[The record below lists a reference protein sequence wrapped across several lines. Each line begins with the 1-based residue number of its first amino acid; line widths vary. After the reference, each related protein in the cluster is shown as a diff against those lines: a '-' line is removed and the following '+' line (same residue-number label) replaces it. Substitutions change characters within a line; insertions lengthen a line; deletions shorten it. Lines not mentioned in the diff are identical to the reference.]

1 MAVCTGV
8 SVEHDSHHPHTDKHD
23 QHFFDTFLLVFGILL
38 ALAVCS
44 YWLAVGIAHTD
55 PGAYNRGGV
64 LQERLI
70 DRRLAPIGD
79 VQIAGNSV
87 TQMATATPVA
97 ASAGNAAAQ
106 TGKQI
111 WEGTCSACH
120 ASGALGAPKIGNR
133 TEWAPHLAK
142 GLAVL
147 EDHALHGYKMMPAH
161 GGNPALSDAEV
172 IQALEY
178 MISQSGGA
186 KLVHK

>member
-1 MAVCTGV
+1 ML
-8 SVEHDSHHPHTDKHD
+8 S
-23 QHFFDTFLLVFGILL
+23 
-38 ALAVCS
+38 
-44 YWLAVGIAHTD
+44 
-55 PGAYNRGGV
+55 
-64 LQERLI
+64 
-70 DRRLAPIGD
+70 RRLHGPAC
-79 VQIAGNSV
+79 SRC
-87 TQMATATPVA
+87 
-97 ASAGNAAAQ
+97 AAAVL
-106 TGKQI
+106 
-111 WEGTCSACH
+111 H

-186 KLVHK
+186 RLLHK